1 MLTELVLGRERR
13 VRTSVGT
20 RRAASD
26 KMRALTQG
34 SAAAPASRQD
44 RAAGLHAWNARTS
57 LVASAIVYLL

>member
-26 KMRALTQG
+26 KTRALTQG
-34 SAAAPASRQD
+34 SVAGARLTRQD
-44 RAAGLHAWNARTS
+44 RTAGLHAWNAS
-57 LVASAIVYLL
+57 LIDGHPRGSAS